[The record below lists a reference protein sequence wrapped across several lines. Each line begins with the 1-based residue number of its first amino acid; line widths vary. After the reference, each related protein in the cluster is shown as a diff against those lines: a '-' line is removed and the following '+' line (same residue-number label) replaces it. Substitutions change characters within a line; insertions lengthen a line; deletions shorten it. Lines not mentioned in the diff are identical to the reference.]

1 METNYSSLSER
12 RKSIQSDNY
21 RHEVISVGHV
31 KSGDLIIL
39 RDKQDRRCVTI
50 GAKRQALQVTSSQE
64 EVPAPEAEAEYKI
77 DHDSLNFRARSSK
90 FFVVAHL
97 D

>member
-39 RDKQDRRCVTI
+39 RDKQDS
-50 GAKRQALQVTSSQE
+50 QALQVTSSQE

-90 FFVVAHL
+90 FCWVVPL